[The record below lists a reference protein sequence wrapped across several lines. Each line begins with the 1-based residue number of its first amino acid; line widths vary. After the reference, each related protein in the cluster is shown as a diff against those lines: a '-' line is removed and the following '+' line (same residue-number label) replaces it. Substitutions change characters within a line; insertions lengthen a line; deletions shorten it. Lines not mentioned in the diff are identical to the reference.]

1 MAEEDPKPPDLKAL
15 GTKVVTGAVGKAFE
29 TRERATRVQTAAL
42 GALNMPTAD
51 DVDRLT
57 RRVRDVS
64 QRLERVE
71 DSVDA
76 SSTKLDRLSELERRL
91 LAIEASLRRIEMAL
105 TPEDPPDSQDME
117 R

>member
-1 MAEEDPKPPDLKAL
+1 MADDLKSL
-15 GTKVVTGAVGKAFE
+15 GAKAVTSAVGKAFE
-29 TRERATRVQTAAL
+29 TRERASRVQTAAL

-57 RRVRDVS
+57 RRIRDVS

-71 DSVDA
+71 DGVDGTG
-76 SSTKLDRLSELERRL
+76 SKLERLSDVERRL
-91 LAIEASLRRIEMAL
+91 SGIEASLRRIEAAL
-105 TPEDPPDSQDME
+105 MPSDPPDMQDME

>member
-1 MAEEDPKPPDLKAL
+1 MTADQCERRPEPGKTDGFLPSLQRITSEVVADDLKSL
-15 GTKVVTGAVGKAFE
+15 GTKVVTSAVGKAFE

-71 DSVDA
+71 DDVAA
-76 SSTKLDRLSELERRL
+76 STTKLERLAEIERRL
-91 LAIEASLRRIEMAL
+91 SGI
-105 TPEDPPDSQDME
+105 
-117 R
+117 